1 MAHARMAPSSAWQR
15 RLVQAMIAALGM
27 VAIVGSGGGG
37 DDANCSFW
45 SDTCEPEFGPI
56 PPIPSATIGPQR
68 VATQVGGTLVFRV
81 QSNLL
86 QPVYSWC
93 RLPAGGSACTEIA
106 GATSDQYTL
115 AGANLADDGAT
126 FRVTV
131 TGSNGG
137 ATASSRVAV
146 SAMPGVVFEDGE
158 FLEAGWAVSSVVSPL
173 DNPPT
178 FSATRAAAGGHPD
191 AFRTATY
198 DFASVPGSVR
208 TYYSALSAVYDPAV
222 QGAIYVI
229 DFGEDCLHGGDSNL
243 LSYTG
248 PMIEQAGRRFV
259 ASKAAVYCLAN
270 TWSAVRRAS
279 LDASD
284 FELVEGPAC
293 GSGESCPDFSSNGLP
308 VRLGL
313 MAGADLSGGLVP
325 PVRTSHGF
333 DNWKVTVWRR

>member
-1 MAHARMAPSSAWQR
+1 
-15 RLVQAMIAALGM
+15 LVATLGL

-37 DDANCSFW
+37 EGANCSFW

-56 PPIPSATIGPQR
+56 PPIPPIPSATIGPQR
-68 VATQVGGTLVFRV
+68 VAVQVGGTLVFRV
-81 QSNLL
+81 QSNVV

-93 RLPAGGSACTEIA
+93 RRPAGDSACTEIS
-106 GATSDQYTL
+106 GEVSDQYTV
-115 AGANLADDGAT
+115 AGANLTDDGAT
-126 FRVTV
+126 LRVTV
-131 TGSNGG
+131 TGSNGS

-146 SAMPGVVFEDGE
+146 SPMPAVAFEDGE
-158 FLEAGWAVSSVVSPL
+158 FLDAGWAMSSVESPS

-178 FSATRAAAGGHPD
+178 FSSTRAEVGGHPD

-198 DFASVPGSVR
+198 NFASVPSSVR
-208 TYYSALSAVYDPAV
+208 LYYGALSAVYDPAV

-229 DFGEDCLHGGDSNL
+229 DFAEDCLHGGVSNL

-259 ASKAAVYCLAN
+259 ATKAAMYCMAT
-270 TWSAVRRAS
+270 TWTAVRRAS

-284 FELVEGPAC
+284 FELVDGPAC
-293 GSGESCPDFSSNGLP
+293 GVGESCPDFSSNGAP

-313 MAGADLSGGLVP
+313 MAGAELSGGLVP
-325 PVRTSHGF
+325 PVQTSHGF

>member
-1 MAHARMAPSSAWQR
+1 MNQVDMAASSAWQQ
-15 RLVQAMIAALGM
+15 RLVQAVIATLGL

-37 DDANCSFW
+37 EGANCSFW

-68 VATQVGGTLVFRV
+68 VAVQVGGTLVFRV

-86 QPVYSWC
+86 QPIYGWC

-115 AGANLADDGAT
+115 AGANLTDDGAT
-126 FRVTV
+126 FWVTV
-131 TGSNGG
+131 TGSNGS

-146 SAMPGVVFEDGE
+146 SSMPGVAFEDGE
-158 FLEAGWAVSSVVSPL
+158 FLEPSWALSSVVSPS

-198 DFASVPGSVR
+198 DFASVPSSVR
-208 TYYSALSAVYDPAV
+208 TYYGALSAVYDPAV

-229 DFGEDCLHGGDSNL
+229 DFAEDCLHGGDSNL

-259 ASKAAVYCLAN
+259 AARAAVYCLAT

-293 GSGESCPDFSSNGLP
+293 GAGESCPDFSSNGAP

-333 DNWKVTVWRR
+333 DNWKVAVWRR